1 MNTHVEYRRHMHQA
15 ASEPMSTAAA
25 DAIANHL
32 AVGRDPSLASAPTH
46 ALTTATGKHIAWVR
60 PTELHTFASPIIGRG
75 IDLHA
80 ELVRRARQGPRQAR
94 QARRVAQ
101 RLAPVRRSP
110 ALDSPSQ
117 EGISL

>member
-1 MNTHVEYRRHMHQA
+1 MNTHAEYRRHMHQA
-15 ASEPMSTAAA
+15 QAAPEPTTTAAT

-32 AVGRDPSLASAPTH
+32 AVGRDPSLASTPTH

-80 ELVRRARQGPRQAR
+80 ELMRRARQGPRQAR
-94 QARRVAQ
+94 RAAQ

-110 ALDSPSQ
+110 ALDIPSQ

>member
-1 MNTHVEYRRHMHQA
+1 MNTHAEYCRHMHQA
-15 ASEPMSTAAA
+15 APEPQATAASE
-25 DAIANHL
+25 AIANHL
-32 AVGRDPSLASAPTH
+32 AVGRDPSLASTTSH
-46 ALTTATGKHIAWVR
+46 ALTTATGTHVAWVR

-94 QARRVAQ
+94 QAAQ
-101 RLAPVRRSP
+101 RLAPARRSP

>member
-1 MNTHVEYRRHMHQA
+1 MNTHAEYRRHAHQA
-15 ASEPMSTAAA
+15 APEPPTTAAA
-25 DAIANHL
+25 DSIANHL
-32 AVGRDPSLASAPTH
+32 AVGRDPSVASTPTH

-80 ELVRRARQGPRQAR
+80 ELMRRARQGPRQASR
-94 QARRVAQ
+94 AAQ
-101 RLAPVRRSP
+101 RLAPARRSP
-110 ALDSPSQ
+110 ALDNASQ